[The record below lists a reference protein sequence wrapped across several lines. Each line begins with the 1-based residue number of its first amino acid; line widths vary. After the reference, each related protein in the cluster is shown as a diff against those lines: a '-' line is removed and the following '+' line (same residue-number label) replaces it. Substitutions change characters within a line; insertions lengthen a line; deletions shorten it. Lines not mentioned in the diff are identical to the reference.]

1 MDSACCRIRFDFA
14 PGLEVPSNPM
24 NEDEKLILQDLA
36 DALQT
41 ASLQASRL
49 RKRLG
54 SSIPE
59 AIQLEAETDRAVRLI
74 KRLQPKD
81 EA

>member
-1 MDSACCRIRFDFA
+1 
-14 PGLEVPSNPM
+14 M
-24 NEDEKLILQDLA
+24 NDDEKLILQDLA

-41 ASLQASRL
+41 ASLHASRL
-49 RKRLG
+49 RKRFG
-54 SSIPE
+54 GSIPE

-74 KRLQPKD
+74 KQLQPKD